1 MNNLNRN
8 IKNYLLLT
16 DSESYSEEVHKFCL
30 EQIQDGRQVVLITTK
45 QFIYAPLTQGSQLSG
60 EQLQRLLIMYC
71 RSLGEVNQ
79 KLLELY
85 DWSLPHN
92 LVIVDVCHDICDS
105 FVHKIAH
112 CIACLY
118 GFLQSM
124 ERQQRKRSS
133 SKASKESKIYCIFS
147 IKFDEQNFTR
157 EQVEILKNLYFYENT
172 KLFENF
178 NEIKE
183 KIREENSKD

>member
-1 MNNLNRN
+1 MNNLKRN

-30 EQIQDGRQVVLITTK
+30 EQIQDGRQVLLITTK
-45 QFIYAPLTQGSQLSG
+45 QFAYTPLTQGSQLSG

-92 LVIVDVCHDICDS
+92 LVVVDVCHDVCDS

-118 GFLQSM
+118 GFLHSM
-124 ERQQRKRSS
+124 ETQQRKRCS
-133 SKASKESKIYCIFS
+133 SKTSKESKIYCIFS

-157 EQVEILKNLYFYENT
+157 EQVEILRNLYFYENT
-172 KLFENF
+172 KLFESF

-183 KIREENSKD
+183 KLREENSKD